1 MKTLIALCLCALS
14 IPLPAQTALR
24 TFTSP
29 DGVFQFKHSNLLVRC
44 TEQRHEQGYPGWW
57 VPEESCESYTP
68 VCEDPGSQGSSTLVC
83 FAYLWLA
90 N

>member
-44 TEQRHEQGYPGWW
+44 TEQRHEQGYPG
-57 VPEESCESYTP
+57 V
-68 VCEDPGSQGSSTLVC
+68 VGSRGVLRIVHSRLR
-83 FAYLWLA
+83 
-90 N
+90 